1 MTFFRMMAPALLVFA
16 AAGGASAQPF
26 QGTAFITPDVL
37 TVADPTGLQ
46 NVTYTGRGERVI
58 FDRRVDAWITVDAY
72 LFDVGIHGR
81 DIEFQVNPEFGS
93 EAAARAE
100 VDVFAP
106 ALGRLPA
113 VLLSRA
119 EKVHVNAGDGLFGGN
134 WDDRSFLIHTGY
146 GRGLLRDGFLEEV
159 LFHEGAHVSLDG
171 AHASSAGWRAA
182 QQADGGFI
190 STYARDF
197 PDRED
202 MAESVLP
209 YFAVRYRPDRLSTQ
223 QRESIEAAIPNR
235 LRYFDDQGL
244 DWMPYAPAMSGWAA
258 TVSFEQPT
266 YTATERGAAAE
277 VVVLLSAALD
287 REVTI
292 PLNTDPAGLTEA
304 DYTLEAVAPARVAPP
319 VDAAHAG
326 LLNLTLSAN
335 TTSATLRITALD
347 DPEDDSGELHIVILE
362 DELPADV
369 DRGTPGR
376 TVVEFREAG
385 PETTVSFAAAA
396 YTATE
401 GGSAAVEVRL
411 SAALDRQVTIP
422 LVTDPSGDGVT
433 EADYTLEALAPARL
447 VVNDATR
454 PDRVDLTIPADAS
467 AATLTVTAV
476 DDTDDDPGALYIGIR
491 LGELPPRV
499 AAGDP
504 SSTLVEL
511 REAAVSPQPAA
522 AVQAA
527 VNDAIAT
534 ATAGEGLRT
543 GGASVTVPL
552 DGLFTFPAS
561 GGSAVT
567 HRGVTFSASSSAPGV
582 VAVTTTADGPG
593 VVLTPGAEAGS
604 ARATVDARP
613 EDRPSAPPVASVT
626 FDVQVHAA
634 VPALPAVA
642 AVLLALLLSAAGLR
656 RYRVGPGARMRALG
670 VHRSY

>member
-1 MTFFRMMAPALLVFA
+1 MTFLRVMTSALLVLA
-16 AAGGASAQPF
+16 AAGATLAQPF
-26 QGTAFITPDVL
+26 EGTVFITPDVL
-37 TVADPTGLQ
+37 TAADSTGLQ

-58 FDRRVDAWITVDAY
+58 FDRRVDAWVSVDAY
-72 LFDVGIHGR
+72 LFNVRIHGR

-100 VDVFAP
+100 VDVFGP

-146 GRGLLRDGFLEEV
+146 GRGILRDGFLEEV

-171 AHASSAGWRAA
+171 THASSAGWRAA

-190 STYARDF
+190 SIYARDF

-202 MAESVLP
+202 VAESVLP
-209 YFAVRYRPDRLSTQ
+209 YFAVRYRPDRLSTR
-223 QRESIEAAIPNR
+223 QRESIDAAIPNR

-244 DWMPYAPAMSGWAA
+244 DWMPYVPAMSGPAA
-258 TVSFEQPT
+258 RVSFEQPM

-277 VVVLLSAALD
+277 VVVLLSGPVD

-319 VDAAHAG
+319 AGAPHAG
-326 LLNLTLSAN
+326 LLDLTLSAN

-347 DPEDDSGELHIVILE
+347 DAEDDPGELHIVILE
-362 DELPADV
+362 DELPSDV
-369 DRGTPGR
+369 DAGTPGH
-376 TVVEFREAG
+376 TVVEFREAR
-385 PETTVSFAAAA
+385 PEVTVSFGEAA
-396 YTATE
+396 YAATE
-401 GGSAAVEVRL
+401 GGAAAAVKVRL
-411 SAALDRQVTIP
+411 SAALDREVTIP
-422 LVTDPSGDGVT
+422 LVTDPAGDGVT
-433 EADYTLEALAPARL
+433 EADYTLEAMAPARL
-447 VVNDATR
+447 AANDPAR
-454 PDRVDLTIPADAS
+454 PDRVDLTFPANIA
-467 AATLTVTAV
+467 AATLAVTAV
-476 DDTDDDPGALYIGIR
+476 ADTDDDPGALYIGIR
-491 LGELPPRV
+491 PDDLPPRV

-504 SSTLVEL
+504 VSTIVEL
-511 REAAVSPQPAA
+511 REAAVSPRSAA

-527 VNDAIAT
+527 VDDAIAT
-534 ATAGEGLRT
+534 ATNGEGLRT
-543 GGASVTVPL
+543 GGAPVTVPL
-552 DGLFTFPAS
+552 DGLFTFPPS

-593 VVLTPGAEAGS
+593 VVLTPGAVAGS
-604 ARATVDARP
+604 ARVTVDARP
-613 EDRPSAPPVASVT
+613 EGRPGASPVASVT
-626 FDVQVHAA
+626 FDVQVHAT
-634 VPALPAVA
+634 VPALPAVSA
-642 AVLLALLLSAAGLR
+642 ALLVLLLSAAGLR
-656 RYRVGPGARMRALG
+656 RYRVGRARG
-670 VHRSY
+670 